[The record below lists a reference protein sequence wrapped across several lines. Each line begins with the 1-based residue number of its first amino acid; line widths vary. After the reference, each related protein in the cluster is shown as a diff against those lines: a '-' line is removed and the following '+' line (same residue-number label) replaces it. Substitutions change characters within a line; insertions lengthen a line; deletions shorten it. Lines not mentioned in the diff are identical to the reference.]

1 MASVFID
8 IPGIGTVEAKNA
20 ATESTLREL
29 LKAMQG
35 KGGSKG
41 KKGGADDIEETT
53 EEIGRLGKTAGAFGK
68 GLGTMVRYTGM
79 VVGGFDSLAK
89 ATTGIIQQFANV
101 GDSVESA
108 AAIFKGVPVVGTM
121 FTAVAGAAS
130 KVTKSYNEVTQS
142 GATFGGSIGS
152 FSAAASKAGMTMDAY
167 GALIARN
174 GEAMLAF
181 GSTTEG
187 GAKRFG
193 DVSKALRSA
202 GSDLY
207 ALGYSTKD
215 INEGLAN
222 YGKQLRLEGR
232 QGKQTNAEL
241 AQGAKNYL
249 KEMDALAKVTGESR
263 KEQEAARER
272 LVKDGQF
279 AAASAGLNKDVAD
292 SMANMVN
299 SMPTQNLKDFAKDV
313 LSSGSAT
320 TENSRKL
327 AAAFPELYQQLQRQH
342 QQTQSNIKI
351 SDQERNSTLN
361 NMKAEGKATMER
373 NKAAYRSSEELA
385 STSADV
391 AASQRLNIDA
401 TKDSIE
407 EQKNAAAKTDG
418 MNEKMQKAQETL
430 AAFSNS
436 FQMALAN
443 SGLLDLLMKS
453 FELAAG
459 LVMTYVVPAFN
470 IIAAI
475 VTKVG
480 GILIDTLTPAFEF
493 LGGFLANTVYPAF
506 QSIAEFILIDF
517 LPSLMGAAENLYNF
531 FEPALSLIGTV
542 ISDYLWPAFK
552 GISTFILD
560 NAVPIIA
567 AMGVALAAYTG
578 YQLATAIPALIA
590 TIPPMLA
597 MAAGMWAIVSPLLL
611 AVAPFIA
618 VGLAIG
624 ALVLWFKKLGGDTQ
638 VISDAFSWMGLK
650 FKDMFLALKEGI
662 FSLLNKIPGMRGD
675 FDNDLQEIKQEREEN
690 AKKREDIE
698 NGISN
703 RMANNVQA
711 AKDEELAKK
720 AQADAKEDKRRQLHE
735 ATDLKNLKAKS
746 QFGKGL
752 ETANDK
758 ASAAQKEKES
768 LDYNAGPAELL
779 KQYAKQ
785 EGSAFIKDQ
794 KPAAADADA
803 AKTGIVNDAE
813 VKKQADAKATADA
826 DAAKKSSSGA
836 GPAAQESP
844 STLLASLNT
853 KMDQLIKINKN
864 VFDVAESQLGAT
876 KGLSGNLFKQV

>member
-101 GDSVESA
+101 GDSVENA

-313 LSSGSAT
+313 LASGSAT

-351 SDQERNSTLN
+351 SDQERNATLN

-552 GISTFILD
+552 GLSTFILD

-578 YQLATAIPALIA
+578 YQLATAIPAMLA
-590 TIPPMLA
+590 TIPPMIA
-597 MAAGMWAIVSPLLL
+597 MAAGMWAVVSPVLL
-611 AVAPFIA
+611 AAAPFIA
-618 VGLAIG
+618 VAAAVG
-624 ALVLWFKKLGGDTQ
+624 AAVYIFKKLGGSLDTITDGLQ
-638 VISDAFSWMGLK
+638 IYWTMWKTLFSSLK
-650 FKDMFLALKEGI
+650 LGFYKLLDLIPGVDKSKEI
-662 FSLLNKIPGMRGD
+662 AETEAEIAEQQIERENLVNKIVTD
-675 FDNDLQEIKQEREEN
+675 
-690 AKKREDIE
+690 A
-698 NGISN
+698 
-703 RMANNVQA
+703 ANNRA
-711 AKDEELAKK
+711 ASAKEEEDKK
-720 AQADAKEDKRRQLHE
+720 AAEAAKEDKRRQLHE

-794 KPAAADADA
+794 KPAAAGADA